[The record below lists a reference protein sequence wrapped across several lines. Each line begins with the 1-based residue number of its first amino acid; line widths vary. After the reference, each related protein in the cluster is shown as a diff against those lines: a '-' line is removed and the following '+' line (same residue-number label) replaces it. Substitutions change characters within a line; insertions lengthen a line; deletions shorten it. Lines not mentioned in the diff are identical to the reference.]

1 MFSNIKRDIPASFVV
16 FLVALP
22 LCLGIAL
29 ASGAPLLAG
38 VIGGIIG
45 GIVVGLL
52 SGSQVGVTGPAA
64 GLTVIVLSAISDLP
78 TYEVFLLSVVISGVL
93 QVGLGY
99 IRAGVIGYFIPSSV
113 IKGMLSAIGL
123 IILLKQ
129 IPHAVGFNV
138 DPEGDMAFLQADGHN
153 TFSELYYMLDAI
165 TWQSVFISLISLI
178 ILIIWDRP
186 FIKKLSFSQFM
197 PGPLVV
203 VLFGVISALV
213 LNSGG
218 NVFAQDMYVALP
230 IVASIADY
238 ANELRFPDFGLNALV
253 NTEVWKYAIT
263 FALVGSLETLLN
275 VEAADKLD
283 PYKRVTPTNRELKAQ
298 GVGNLLSGLIG
309 GIPITQVVVRSSANV
324 ESGGRTKLSAILH
337 GVILLVALLVF
348 PKVMNMIPLAAL
360 AAILIHVGYKLA
372 KPGTFK
378 AMYAKGR
385 YQFIPYMVTLLAILF
400 TDLLVGIIIGV
411 TVGVFFVLLYN
422 FRSPFKVGVAGTVDN
437 HKIDFI
443 FSEHIT
449 FLNKATI
456 LKAFGQ
462 IPENSVVTIDASKTK
477 EMDPDV
483 IEIIDDFITSSV
495 KKKIEVKTI
504 GFPITEMETH
514 DPLEHLESYILKAK

>member
-38 VIGGIIG
+38 IIGGIIG

-64 GLTVIVLSAISDLP
+64 GLTVIVLSAITDLP
-78 TYEVFLLSVVISGVL
+78 TYEVFLLSVVLAGVL
-93 QVGLGY
+93 QVGLGFL
-99 IRAGVIGYFIPSSV
+99 RAGIIGYFIPSSV

-129 IPHAVGFNV
+129 IPHAVGFNA
-138 DPEGDMAFLQADGHN
+138 DPEGDMAFFQADGHN

-165 TWQSVFISLISLI
+165 TWPSVFISLISLL

-203 VLFGVISALV
+203 VLFGVISAILI
-213 LNSGG
+213 NGSGE
-218 NVFAQDMYVALP
+218 VFTSDMYVALP
-230 IVASIADY
+230 VVASLADY
-238 ANELRFPDFGLNALV
+238 ANELRFPDFGYIF
-253 NTEVWKYAIT
+253 NTDVWKYAIT

-298 GVGNLLSGLIG
+298 GVGNFLSGLIG

-324 ESGGRTKLSAILH
+324 ESGGRTKLSAVLH
-337 GVILLVALLVF
+337 GVILLVALLAF

-360 AAILIHVGYKLA
+360 AAVLIHVGYKLA

-378 AMYAKGR
+378 AMYLKGR
-385 YQFIPYMVTLLAILF
+385 YQFIPYVVTLLAILF

-411 TVGVFFVLLYN
+411 SVGAFFVLLYN
-422 FRSPFKVGVAGTVDN
+422 FRSPFKVGVAGSVDN
-437 HKIDFI
+437 HKIEFT

-462 IPENSVVTIDASKTK
+462 IPKNSVVTIDASKTK
-477 EMDPDV
+477 EMDADV
-483 IEIIDDFITSSV
+483 IEIIEDFITSSV
-495 KKKIEVKTI
+495 KKDIEVKTI
-504 GFPITEMETH
+504 GFPITEIETH
-514 DPLEHLESYILKAK
+514 DPLQHLDSYILKAK

>member
-1 MFSNIKRDIPASFVV
+1 MLSNIKRDIPASFVV

-38 VIGGIIG
+38 VIGGVIG

-64 GLTVIVLSAISDLP
+64 GLTVIVLAAITDLP
-78 TYEVFLLSVVISGVL
+78 TYEVFLLSVVLAGVI

-129 IPHAVGFNV
+129 IPHAFGYNV

-165 TWQSVFISLISLI
+165 TWQSVFISLISLL

-186 FIKKLSFSQFM
+186 FVKKLSFSQFM

-203 VLFGVISALV
+203 VLFGVISALM
-213 LNSGG
+213 LNTGG
-218 NVFAQDMYVALP
+218 NAFTADMFVALP
-230 IVASIADY
+230 VVASFADY
-238 ANELRFPDFGLNALV
+238 ANELRFPDFSYIV
-253 NTEVWKYAIT
+253 DTEVWKYAIT

-298 GVGNLLSGLIG
+298 GVGNFLSGLIG

-337 GVILLVALLVF
+337 GVILLIALLIF

-378 AMYAKGR
+378 AMYDKGR
-385 YQFIPYMVTLLAILF
+385 YQFIPYMVTLTAILF

-422 FRSPFKVGVAGTVDN
+422 FRSPFKVGVAGSVDN
-437 HKIDFI
+437 HKINFT

-462 IPENSVVTIDASKTK
+462 VPENSVVTIDASKTK

-483 IEIIDDFITSSV
+483 IEIIDDFITSAV

-504 GFPITEMETH
+504 GFPITEIETH
-514 DPLEHLESYILKAK
+514 DPLQHLESYILKAK